1 MKQKQWVKEVEDR
14 LRTALGQHADIKVRL
29 RTTGQ
34 PLKVGCPVLMSCP
47 KFGVDYSELSEKQF
61 IFILGEIDDLSTLE
75 GLANRRRWLSAPE
88 LPKWN
93 HWQRAAI
100 LTRKYELQRKA
111 KR

>member
-1 MKQKQWVKEVEDR
+1 MKQKQWVKEVEDT
-14 LRTALGQHADIKVRL
+14 LRTALGHHADIKVRL

-47 KFGVDYSELSEKQF
+47 EFGVDYSELSEKQF
-61 IFILGEIDDLSTLE
+61 IFILGEIDDLPTLE
-75 GLANRRRWLSAPE
+75 GLANRRRVLSAPG